1 MVSDEL
7 TFEFVPQKDS
17 ITCPFRMLHE
27 QSAILYKNHFQTKK
41 HSVGQLPIEQFA
53 TFTSSRQGAQMAFF
67 LTGGTKLSGGGGG
80 GGGGGG
86 LGIVRK

>member
-1 MVSDEL
+1 
-7 TFEFVPQKDS
+7 
-17 ITCPFRMLHE
+17 MLHE

-67 LTGGTKLSGGGGG
+67 FNWGDQAVGGGGG
-80 GGGGGG
+80 GGWACSKVKVKLKTDLHIHTYQRRRIRG
-86 LGIVRK
+86 RR